1 MKGVE
6 ADHRKAFYFSSI
18 FLFMKILIIGHY
30 PPHKGGVANHT
41 NNLVKE
47 LRKKYEVHILTYG
60 PIKPRKF
67 EREFV
72 HQVKVPQIFGLRG
85 ILFIFLAA
93 LKTIKLQKR
102 TKFDVIHAHYVGTTS
117 YAGILAKEKL
127 NAPVIVTAH
136 GSDLD
141 FMSNLPLG
149 RYFVKK
155 SLSKSDLV
163 IAVSHH
169 LQKKAI
175 SMGATKIRVI
185 PNSIKTI
192 KKEDAKR
199 EYITFIGALTPYK
212 DPQTFIKLA
221 KRFPHE
227 KFLVVGNGPLRTDL
241 EKQAPKNVK
250 FLGYKEDVGGILS
263 KTKLL
268 VVPSLRE
275 GFGLVII
282 EANSLGV
289 PVIGR
294 AVGGIK
300 ELIREGKNGY
310 TFKTFEELVEK
321 VEILLSNKKAL
332 KMGKIGKTISNQYS
346 WERIG
351 HLIEESYREVLGE
364 RNDNCNKHARKS
376 RLEENQSSCEIY

>member
-1 MKGVE
+1 
-6 ADHRKAFYFSSI
+6 
-18 FLFMKILIIGHY
+18 
-30 PPHKGGVANHT
+30 
-41 NNLVKE
+41 
-47 LRKKYEVHILTYG
+47 
-60 PIKPRKF
+60 
-67 EREFV
+67 
-72 HQVKVPQIFGLRG
+72 
-85 ILFIFLAA
+85 
-93 LKTIKLQKR
+93 
-102 TKFDVIHAHYVGTTS
+102 
-117 YAGILAKEKL
+117 
-127 NAPVIVTAH
+127 
-136 GSDLD
+136 
-141 FMSNLPLG
+141 
-149 RYFVKK
+149 
-155 SLSKSDLV
+155 
-163 IAVSHH
+163 
-169 LQKKAI
+169 
-175 SMGATKIRVI
+175 MGATKIRVI

-221 KRFPHE
+221 KQFPHE

-241 EKQAPKNVK
+241 EKRAPKNVK

-268 VVPSLRE
+268 VIPSLRE

-332 KMGKIGKTISNQYS
+332 KMGKIGKTISSQYS

-364 RNDNCNKHARKS
+364 RNDNCNKHARKG